1 MQKKFK
7 IAAMF
12 ILVCVFA
19 FGGCK
24 INITDKKTTEL
35 TEYDKQ
41 ILNYYRTPSNEEEF
55 EDDRVLVILKNAYS
69 SAESV
74 SFADFKIAD
83 ADKITYIT
91 NYTTTIYAGTNDV
104 LPLDTRNKNQVLEFG
119 LTVHSKQFVLD
130 LIEQLDSLDIVLF
143 AEPKYIDYPQD
154 D

>member
-1 MQKKFK
+1 MYKKFI

-41 ILNYYRTPSNEEEF
+41 ILNYHRTPSNEEDF
-55 EDDRVLVILKNAYS
+55 EDDRVLVILKNAFS
-69 SAESV
+69 GAENV

-91 NYTTTIYAGTNDV
+91 NYITTIYAGTNDV
-104 LPLDTRNKNQVLEFG
+104 LPLDTRNKNQIFEFG

-130 LIEQLDSLDIVLF
+130 IIKQLNSLDIVLV
-143 AEPKYIDYPQD
+143 AEPAYIYLTEND
-154 D
+154 